1 VIAVA
6 LTLADPSRSGYGG
19 AISQLV
25 SPQALRA
32 QTTLPKAV
40 EAIRP
45 QVATIMKSNLS
56 VWQKATAANELFR
69 AALPIGS
76 GDCGEY
82 TLWFTT
88 LVRPYGL
95 QVRMV
100 SGSINTLDPYDTHAS
115 VEVWLP
121 RRRHWVLLSPTFG
134 GEYTVD
140 GRPIGAYDIQWLIR
154 TGRID
159 EVHWESSHT
168 KNSTMLS
175 NYYVNPAL
183 LFRYVGVSVQ
193 HGEELV
199 TVANPDSRA
208 LGRVTT
214 TRLSGS
220 TPPDA
225 PITMTASQAPALQ
238 PSIGYPPWY
247 ASHRVTGKY
256 RGAVVLV
263 STKRFTYRGYDSAE
277 SRGEWVSP
285 IVLDRGGIPD
295 HVTAFAVR
303 EFPRSRES

>member
-1 VIAVA
+1 
-6 LTLADPSRSGYGG
+6 LAFAEPSHQGYRS

-25 SPQALRA
+25 STEALLD
-32 QTTLPKAV
+32 QTTLPKAL
-40 EAIRP
+40 EPIRP
-45 QVATIMKSNLS
+45 RVAAIMKSNLS
-56 VWQKATAANELFR
+56 VWQKATATNDLIR

-82 TLWFTT
+82 TRWFTA

-100 SGSINTLDPYDTHAS
+100 GGSLNTLNAYDTHAS

-121 RRRHWVLLSPTFG
+121 GRRHWVLLSPTFG

-140 GRPIGAYDIQWLIR
+140 GRPIGAYDIQRLIKK
-154 TGRID
+154 GRID
-159 EVHWESSHT
+159 EVHWQSSHG

-175 NYYVNPAL
+175 SYYVNPLL

-193 HGEELV
+193 KGEELV

-214 TRLSGS
+214 TRLTDS

-225 PITMTASQAPALQ
+225 PIAMTASQGPAPH

-247 ASHRVTGKY
+247 ASHRVTGRY

-263 STKRFTYRGYDSAE
+263 STKRFTYRGYHTAE
-277 SRGEWVSP
+277 AGGHWISP
-285 IVLDRGGIPD
+285 IVFDRGGIPD
-295 HVTAFAVR
+295 DVAAFAVR